1 MKNKVLINVYVP
13 SLDETYEVYIPVNES
28 INTILELI
36 CKTIFDLSDSDFS
49 IDSAHYLLD
58 PDTTNVYLK
67 NQLVRETNIVNSK
80 KIILI

>member
-13 SLDETYEVYIPVNES
+13 SLDENYETYIPVNES

-36 CKTIFDLSDSDFS
+36 CKTVFDLSDSNFN
-49 IDSAHYLLD
+49 IDSTHYLLD
-58 PDTTNVYLK
+58 PDTANVYLK
-67 NQLVRETNIVNSK
+67 KQIVRDTNIINSK